1 MYVIYNI
8 LKRKTKTEEEQ
19 MVKHIIVWKLKD
31 KLENKAGRMNEI
43 KTALEGLVG
52 KIDGLLEMHIL
63 TEGLP
68 SSSGDL
74 MMDSTFTDNEALKFY
89 ASHPL
94 HVEIA
99 DGIVRPSVETRLAF
113 DYEV

>member
-1 MYVIYNI
+1 
-8 LKRKTKTEEEQ
+8 
-19 MVKHIIVWKLKD
+19 MVKHMIVWKFKED
-31 KLENKAGRMNEI
+31 LENKEARAREI

-52 KIDGLLEMHIL
+52 KIEGLAEMHIL

-74 MMDSTFTDNEALKFY
+74 MMDSSFVSAEALALYQK
-89 ASHPL
+89 HPL

-99 DGIVRPSVETRLAF
+99 DGLVRPSMASRLSF
-113 DYEV
+113 DYEI

>member
-1 MYVIYNI
+1 
-8 LKRKTKTEEEQ
+8 
-19 MVKHIIVWKLKD
+19 MVKHMIVWKFKD
-31 KLENKAGRMNEI
+31 ELANKAERAAEI

-68 SSSGDL
+68 CSSGDL
-74 MMDSTFTDNEALKFY
+74 MMDSSFENADALAAYQK
-89 ASHPL
+89 HPL

-99 DGIVRPSVETRLAF
+99 DGLVRPSMASRLSF
-113 DYEV
+113 DYEA